1 MGTPYDEDVLRW
13 AEEQAALL
21 REGKLELID
30 VQHVAEEIPMPGLG
44 HSNKS
49 ARKIFFR
56 AVREQR
62 YCSLRNGSA
71 GSGLQ
76 RT

>member
-1 MGTPYDEDVLRW
+1 MGTLYDEGVLRW
-13 AEEQAALL
+13 AGEQAALL
-21 REGKLELID
+21 REGK
-30 VQHVAEEIPMPGLG
+30 HPMPGLG
-44 HSNKS
+44 HPDKS
-49 ARKIFFR
+49 GRR
-56 AVREQR
+56 TSSPTVSEPR